1 MNAPDNKEKRL
12 TPAEQLMQRTEGSY
26 KKIEEAVD
34 LNNEAVRL
42 FAEGLLKPD
51 QLTRVSVS
59 LAKGADYLASKILK
73 TDIKKLESP
82 ELKQM
87 AYSTML
93 SLAQENRQRAVDLT
107 LAQQKT
113 PSRAKNNGSHRS

>member
-1 MNAPDNKEKRL
+1 MSAQDNKEKQL
-12 TPAEQLMQRTEGSY
+12 TPAEQLMQRTEGPY
-26 KKIEEAVD
+26 KKIEEAVE
-34 LNNEAVRL
+34 LNNEAVKL
-42 FAEGLLKPD
+42 FTEGLLKPD

-113 PSRAKNNGSHRS
+113 PSRAKST

>member
-1 MNAPDNKEKRL
+1 
-12 TPAEQLMQRTEGSY
+12 MQRTEEPY
-26 KKIEEAVD
+26 KKIEEAVE

-51 QLTRVSVS
+51 QLTRASLS
-59 LAKGADYLASKILK
+59 LAKGADFLASKILK
-73 TDIKKLESP
+73 TDIKKLQSP

-93 SLAQENRQRAVDLT
+93 SLARENRQRAVDLT
-107 LAQQKT
+107 IAQQKA